1 MDTRILCVDDE
12 PNILEAYQRA
22 LRRQFRLD
30 TALSG
35 DQALDMVSKSGP
47 YAIVVSDMRMP
58 GMDGVRLL
66 AKVHEVSPDTVRIM
80 LTGNADQQTA
90 IDAVNEGHIFRFLTK
105 PCSPEILAK
114 SLCAGLEQYR
124 LVCVEK
130 ELLEKTL
137 VGSVQAMA
145 DILTMLNPLAFSRA
159 SRVQKL
165 AKRLAVTLGIA
176 DSWQVEIAATLSQVG
191 CITVPEET
199 LHKVYHGINLT
210 SEELRV
216 FQAHPQVGH
225 SLISRIPRLE
235 TVAEI
240 IRYQEKFYDG
250 KGVPVDGVK
259 EDRIPIGSRILKVAL
274 DYDKL
279 LQKGMPVSRVMLEME
294 SRIDAYDPDVVN
306 ALVKIRESDAESEIV
321 TVEIDEVKLNMIIAQ
336 DILSSKGLLLVSK
349 GQEVNS
355 SVLMRLRN
363 FCSKGVISG
372 VVQVQIPSH
381 RAH

>member
-12 PNILEAYQRA
+12 PNIVEAYQRA

-35 DQALDMVSKSGP
+35 EQALDAVAKNGP
-47 YAIVVSDMRMP
+47 YAVVVSDMRMP

-66 AKVHEVSPDTVRIM
+66 HKIHEVSPDTVRIM

-124 LVCVEK
+124 LICVEK
-130 ELLEKTL
+130 TLLEKTL
-137 VGSVQAMA
+137 VGSVQLLS
-145 DILTMLNPLAFSRA
+145 DVLTMLNPLAFSRA

-165 AKRLAVTLGIA
+165 AKRLADTLEIA
-176 DSWQVEIAATLSQVG
+176 ESWQVEIAAMLSQVG

-199 LHKVYHGINLT
+199 LKKVYHGTSLT
-210 SEELRV
+210 SEEGRV

-235 TVAEI
+235 AVAEM

-250 KGVPVDGVK
+250 KGHPQDEVK
-259 EDRIPIGSRILKVAL
+259 EGNIPMGSRILKVAL

-279 LQKGMPVSRVMLEME
+279 LQKSMPASKAVMEIE
-294 SRIDAYDPDVVN
+294 SRTTAYDPEVVN
-306 ALVKIRESDAESEIV
+306 ALVKIRETEANSEIISI
-321 TVEIDEVKLNMIIAQ
+321 EIDDVELNMVIAQ
-336 DILSSKGLLLVSK
+336 DIFSSTALLLISK

-355 SVLMRLRN
+355 AILARLRN
-363 FCSKGVISG
+363 FFAKGIVSG
-372 VVQVQIPSH
+372 KIQVQIPFH

>member
-1 MDTRILCVDDE
+1 MDARILCVDDE

-35 DQALDMVSKSGP
+35 DQALAAIAKNGP
-47 YAIVVSDMRMP
+47 YAVVVSDMRMP
-58 GMDGVRLL
+58 GMDGIRLL
-66 AKVHEVSPDTVRIM
+66 TKIHEVSPDTVRIM

-130 ELLEKTL
+130 DLLEKTL
-137 VGSVQAMA
+137 VGSVQVLSE
-145 DILTMLNPLAFSRA
+145 ILTMLNPLAFSRA

-165 AKRLAVTLGIA
+165 AKRLAATLEIA
-176 DSWQVEIAATLSQVG
+176 ESWQVEIAAMLSQVG

-199 LHKVYHGINLT
+199 LQKVYHRINLT
-210 SEELRV
+210 SEEARI
-216 FQAHPQVGH
+216 FQAHPQVGY
-225 SLISRIPRLE
+225 SLISRIPRLGA
-235 TVAEI
+235 VAEM
-240 IRYQEKFYDG
+240 IRYQEKLFDG
-250 KGVPVDGVK
+250 RGHPDDEVK
-259 EDRIPIGSRILKVAL
+259 EDRIPMGSRILKVAL

-279 LQKGMPVSRVMLEME
+279 LVQKGVPASKALMEME
-294 SRIDAYDPDVVN
+294 SRIGAYDPEVLN
-306 ALVKIRESDAESEIV
+306 ALVKISETEANKIM
-321 TVEIDEVKLNMIIAQ
+321 TVAINELELNMVVAQ
-336 DILSSKGLLLVSK
+336 DIFSSNALLLVSK

-355 SVLMRLRN
+355 SILARLRN
-363 FCSKGVISG
+363 FFAKGIISG
-372 VVQVQIPSH
+372 PIQVQIPFH